1 MLSFGP
7 EKYFSR
13 ERPSF
18 EEIEQYLLLE
28 LRDLGIELPQEGLIG
43 QKLRERV
50 KLLHE
55 TNEGKTEKEKEKEQE
70 KEKEKREKE
79 KELEDEEVEEKPKKE
94 EGNEIG
100 ELSKPTQR
108 SVAKLIDGFPFTS
121 RAFCMIKVP
130 NPAAKD
136 KLTEVSLKK
145 ACFPPFPFPPQ
156 KHIKIKSV

>member
-28 LRDLGIELPQEGLIG
+28 LRDLGIELPQQGSMG
-43 QKLRERV
+43 QKLRERE

-55 TNEGKTEKEKEKEQE
+55 ANEGKNEKEKEKE
-70 KEKEKREKE
+70 KEKKEKE